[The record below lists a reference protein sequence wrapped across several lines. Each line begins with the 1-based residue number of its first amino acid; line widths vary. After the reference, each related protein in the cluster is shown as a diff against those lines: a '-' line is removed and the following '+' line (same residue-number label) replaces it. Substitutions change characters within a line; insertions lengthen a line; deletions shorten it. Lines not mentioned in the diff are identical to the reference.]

1 MRPSWGNMAD
11 KENIIQKKSYD
22 FALNIINLVKH
33 FPKTTEG
40 YVISNQLIRSGTSVG
55 ANVEEAIAAFSKEDF
70 AYKMNIALKEARESN
85 YWLRIIRDSQIISNS
100 NENQLITDSE
110 EIIRILTSIVK
121 TSQKSHS

>member
-1 MRPSWGNMAD
+1 MAD

-22 FALNIINLVKH
+22 FALNIVNLVKH